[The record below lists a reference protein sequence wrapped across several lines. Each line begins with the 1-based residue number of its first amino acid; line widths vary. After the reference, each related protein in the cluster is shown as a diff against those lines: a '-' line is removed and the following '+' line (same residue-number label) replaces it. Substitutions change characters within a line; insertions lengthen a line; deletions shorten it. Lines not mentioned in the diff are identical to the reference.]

1 MVQEYNR
8 TADWI
13 VIFSEVDRRAQTP
26 HIVIATGYD
35 YGFVPVMGRLIS
47 AHKEIGPA
55 FGQLFRTIMFGP
67 GHLSRQKERW

>member
-1 MVQEYNR
+1 MVQESNR
-8 TADWI
+8 VEAWI
-13 VIFSEVDRRAQTP
+13 AIPSEVERCAQTP

-47 AHKEIGPA
+47 AHKEICPA